1 MTIDGGTI
9 DGHFYLKYSYTVI
22 REIRY
27 NNQ

>member
-1 MTIDGGTI
+1 MTIDGGII

-22 REIRY
+22 REIRC

>member
-22 REIRY
+22 RELELF
-27 NNQ
+27 NW